1 MEGPIRFTGGGLHV
15 EGVAAAELAQRFG
28 TPLYVYSA
36 GALRE
41 ALERIRG
48 AFRESPE
55 IYFPV
60 KANGLGAILR
70 LLASDGCG
78 FDVVSGG
85 ELKRI
90 QAAGLAGSRVVF
102 AGVGKEAWEIEEAL
116 SRHALSFINVE
127 SLPEL
132 EEIEAVAGRLGV
144 EAPLALRLNPDIQA
158 GGHPYLATS
167 RKRSKFGL
175 PLDQAAVALE
185 RAARSKWLRV
195 IGYHVHLGS
204 LVSEPGPY
212 LAALERVQEWAGE
225 DTLRQEGIEYY
236 DAGGGYAVPL
246 VPGEESFSFS
256 RLAPA
261 LEGLLGDAGWKL
273 ALEPGRFLVGGA
285 GILLTQVIRVKAAGG
300 RKFVV
305 VDAAM
310 NDFLRPSL
318 YKAEHM
324 VWPVE
329 GEPPPGDSLPRGDT
343 DIVGPVCESGD
354 FLALNRDIPPVERGD
369 FLALFAAGAYGDSM
383 ASRYNSRRLAAQ
395 VVVDGSEAF
404 LARPREPFQELW
416 KGEVWT

>member
-1 MEGPIRFTGGGLHV
+1 MEDVP
-15 EGVAAAELAQRFG
+15 AAELARRFG

-36 GALRE
+36 RALRE

-48 AFRESPE
+48 AFGESPE
-55 IYFPV
+55 IFFPV

-70 LLASDGCG
+70 LLASEGCG

-85 ELKRI
+85 ELKRVE
-90 QAAGLAGSRVVF
+90 AAGLAGSRVVF

-116 SRHALSFINVE
+116 SRHALAFFNVE

-132 EEIEAVAGRLGV
+132 DGIERIAEGLGK

-175 PLDQAAVALE
+175 PLDQAARALE

-204 LVSEPGPY
+204 LVAEPGPY
-212 LAALERVQEWAGE
+212 LAALERVLEWAEEE
-225 DTLRQEGIEYY
+225 DRRKEGIRYY

-246 VPGEESFSFS
+246 APGEEAFSFS

-261 LEGLLGDAGWKL
+261 LEGLLGKAGWK
-273 ALEPGRFLVGGA
+273 AVLEPGRFLVGGA
-285 GILLTQVIRVKAAGG
+285 GILLTRVILVKEAGG
-300 RKFVV
+300 RRFVV

-318 YKAEHM
+318 YKAEHL

-329 GEPPPGDSLPRGDT
+329 GDPPPGDSLPKGET

-354 FLALNRDIPPVERGD
+354 FLALDRDIPQVKSGD

-395 VVVDGSEAF
+395 VVVEGAAAF
-404 LARPREPFQELW
+404 LARPRESFQELW
-416 KGEVWT
+416 KGEKWT